1 MPQLRPYVGFVLLPF
16 AVLIFSVIACT
27 GVQTL
32 GTLSA
37 GDEPVTFTLLGE
49 VSHSWRADV
58 TAGRSYRIII
68 EKQDSEHPLHQH
80 QISILVQLAVDS
92 EISFIGTSEVYT
104 QNLASV
110 DFVAPD
116 TGTTSI
122 IVMSKIGENEN
133 NLGTFGIQL
142 VKIDGAD

>member
-1 MPQLRPYVGFVLLPF
+1 MPPLRSHIGFLLLPF
-16 AVLIFSVIACT
+16 AMLICSVIACA

-49 VSHSWRADV
+49 VSHYWQPEV
-58 TAGRSYRIII
+58 IAGRSYRIII
-68 EKQDSEHPLHQH
+68 EKQESEHPLHQH
-80 QISILVQLAVDS
+80 QISILVEQIIDS
-92 EISFIGTSEVYT
+92 QESYIGTSEVYT

-116 TGTTSI
+116 SGATNI
-122 IVMSKIGENEN
+122 IVMSKIGENQN
-133 NLGTFGIQL
+133 NLGTFSIQL
-142 VKIDGAD
+142 VEIDGSD